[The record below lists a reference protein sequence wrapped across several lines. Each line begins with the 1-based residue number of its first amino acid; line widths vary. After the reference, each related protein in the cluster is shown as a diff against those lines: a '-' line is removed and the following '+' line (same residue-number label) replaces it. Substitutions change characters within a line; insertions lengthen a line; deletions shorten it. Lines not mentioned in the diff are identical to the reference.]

1 MTCKELIGFLMD
13 YADGELPPAEQ
24 RRFERHLGLCPDCA
38 AYVASYRE
46 TVRLGKLICQP
57 GEDELPTDIPED
69 LVQAILE
76 ARRAEGSP
84 KG

>member
-13 YADGELPPAEQ
+13 YVDGELPPDEQ
-24 RRFERHLGLCPDCA
+24 GRFERHLGLCTDCT

-46 TVRLGKLICQP
+46 TVRLGKMICRP
-57 GEDELPTDIPED
+57 GRDELPPDIPED

-76 ARRAEGSP
+76 ARRTGD
-84 KG
+84 